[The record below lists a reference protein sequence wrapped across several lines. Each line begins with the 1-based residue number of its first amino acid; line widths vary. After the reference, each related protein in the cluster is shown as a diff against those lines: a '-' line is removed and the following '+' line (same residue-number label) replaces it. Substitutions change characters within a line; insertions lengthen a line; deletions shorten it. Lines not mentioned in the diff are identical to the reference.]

1 MLAGLFRSNRPA
13 VLVLLTVIVPALFLP
28 WIWDAGPP
36 TRASMPFHQAMQ
48 LLASDRTWV
57 RGLAGMVAIILIA
70 IQLTALVN
78 NSELMMRRNHLPALF
93 FPLLLAAFGDP
104 VPIGPAL
111 FGMPFVLF
119 ALQRT
124 WSITNLGSVLGPLFD
139 AGLLIGIASLFYLPY
154 AFMVVV
160 IWASVSVIRPFFWR
174 DHLVPLLG
182 VVVVLYLTWGAL
194 KLMGVEHWRP
204 LYTIMDRNLLSSHEV
219 VRSQRVLFYFLLAA
233 FIGIGALAFAKGY
246 GSGVM
251 REKNL
256 RSSFLAYCV
265 ATIALIGL
273 LWMLSK
279 RFPPVI
285 AAVPLAVLCG
295 YAVHDNKR
303 AWIGEL
309 GILGMGALA
318 VWGMWG

>member
-309 GILGMGALA
+309 GILAMGALA

>member
-1 MLAGLFRSNRPA
+1 M
-13 VLVLLTVIVPALFLP
+13 VIVPALFLP
-28 WIWDAGPP
+28 WVWDAGSTP
-36 TRASMPFHQAMQ
+36 RVSMPFHQAM
-48 LLASDRTWV
+48 LVLVNETSWI
-57 RGLAGMVAIILIA
+57 RGTAGMVVIILVA

-78 NSELMMRRNHLPALF
+78 NSELMLRRNHLPALF

-111 FGMPFVLF
+111 FGMPFLLF

-124 WSITNLGSVLGPLFD
+124 WSITNMGSALGPLFD

-160 IWASVSVIRPFFWR
+160 VWASVSVIRPFFWR
-174 DHLVPLLG
+174 DHLVPFLG
-182 VVVVLYLTWGAL
+182 VAVVLYLAWGIL

-204 LYTIMDRNLLSSHEV
+204 LYTIMDRNTLSTHEV

-233 FIGIGALAFAKGY
+233 FIGTGALAFAKGY

-256 RSSFLAYCV
+256 RSSFLAYCA
-265 ATIALIGL
+265 ATIVLSGL

-285 AAVPLAVLCG
+285 VAVPLAILCG
-295 YAVHDNKR
+295 YAVNTNKR
-303 AWIGEL
+303 AWVGEL
-309 GILGMGALA
+309 GVLALGALA